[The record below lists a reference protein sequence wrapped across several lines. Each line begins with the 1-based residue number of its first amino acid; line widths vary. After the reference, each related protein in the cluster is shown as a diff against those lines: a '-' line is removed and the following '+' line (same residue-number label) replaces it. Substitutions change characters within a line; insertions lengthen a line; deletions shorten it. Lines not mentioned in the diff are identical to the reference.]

1 MSGRRPVLTVVAGP
15 NGSGKSTLSK
25 SLLETDHVPVIDPDA
40 IARTLSPTAPQD
52 AAFAAGRE
60 AIRLQ
65 REYLDQGV
73 SFATETTLAGHV
85 SLRLIMAAHQ
95 NNFLVHLI
103 YICTESADLNVARVA
118 ERVARGGHPVPP
130 DDLRRR
136 YRRSLL
142 NLLQAIHLSDTAL
155 LFDNSTERGPK
166 CVLTIKLSRII
177 TREPSLPHW
186 LTTTLS
192 TFLAEQSKDMP

>member
-1 MSGRRPVLTVVAGP
+1 VSGRRPVLTVVAGP

-25 SLLETDHVPVIDPDA
+25 SLLETDHVPVVDPDA
-40 IARTLSPTAPQD
+40 IARSLLPSAPQE
-52 AAFAAGRE
+52 ASLAAGRE

-85 SLRLIMAAHQ
+85 SLRLIMAARQ
-95 NNFLVHLI
+95 NGFLVHLI
-103 YICTESADLNVARVA
+103 YVCTESADLNVVRVA

-136 YRRSLL
+136 YSRSLR
-142 NLLQAIHLSDTAL
+142 NLLPAIHLSDAAL
-155 LFDNSTERGPK
+155 LFDNSTDRGPK
-166 CVLTIKLSRII
+166 CVLTIKSARIVA
-177 TREPSLPHW
+177 REPRLPHW
-186 LTTTLS
+186 LTAALP